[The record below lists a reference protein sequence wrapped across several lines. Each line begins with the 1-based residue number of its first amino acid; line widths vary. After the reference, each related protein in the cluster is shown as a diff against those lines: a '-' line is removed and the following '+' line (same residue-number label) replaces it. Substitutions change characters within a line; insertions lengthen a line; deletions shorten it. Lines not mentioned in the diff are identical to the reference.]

1 MPSRA
6 LVPAAGMAM
15 ALALGVLVATAPSAF
30 GATAA
35 GGTPY
40 CRLDVETGALTC
52 SATEEGLSG
61 ARLSLVAAASVVV
74 LGRLYDDINR
84 SGPYL
89 ELTASGP
96 CDTNADVDW
105 EVANVGSTWNDRTS
119 SFQGFN
125 GCQVRVFENAS
136 FGGASYG
143 PLTSSD
149 YVGSAMNDRT
159 TSVRFS

>member
-1 MPSRA
+1 MPTR
-6 LVPAAGMAM
+6 
-15 ALALGVLVATAPSAF
+15 ALALATGVAVVGAVLVGAAPSAY
-30 GATAA
+30 
-35 GGTPY
+35 GGTTAPY
-40 CRLDVETGALTC
+40 CRLDVESGALTC
-52 SATEEGLSG
+52 SSTEEGLGSAVREG
-61 ARLSLVAAASVVV
+61 RADAASVASASV
-74 LGRLYDDINR
+74 LGRLYDDSGR
-84 SGPYL
+84 TGPYL

-96 CDTNADVDW
+96 CDSNADVDW

-125 GCQVRVFENAS
+125 GCQLKVFENAS

-143 PLTSSD
+143 PATSTD